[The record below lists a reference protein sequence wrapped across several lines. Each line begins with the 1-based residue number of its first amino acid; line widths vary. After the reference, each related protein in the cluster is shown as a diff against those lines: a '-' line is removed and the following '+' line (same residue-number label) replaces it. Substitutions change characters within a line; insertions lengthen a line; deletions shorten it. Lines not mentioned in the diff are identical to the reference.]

1 MTRQAERRLLDYSYP
16 GNVRELSNIIEYA
29 IVMSD
34 GDMIDVNHLPE
45 NLQHPTIPA
54 SSGPT
59 FRLNSLDGLPM
70 EEVEKRVIEAGLRR
84 NGGYIGRTAEMLQIS
99 DKGLRNKIAKY
110 QISI

>member
-1 MTRQAERRLLDYSYP
+1 
-16 GNVRELSNIIEYA
+16 
-29 IVMSD
+29 
-34 GDMIDVNHLPE
+34 
-45 NLQHPTIPA
+45 
-54 SSGPT
+54 
-59 FRLNSLDGLPM
+59 M